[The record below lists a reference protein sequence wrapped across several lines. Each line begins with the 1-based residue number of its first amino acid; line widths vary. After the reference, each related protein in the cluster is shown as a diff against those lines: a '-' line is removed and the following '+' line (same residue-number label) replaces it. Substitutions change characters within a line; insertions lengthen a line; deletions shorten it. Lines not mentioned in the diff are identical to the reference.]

1 MKTEKYYLILGV
13 VTGILLTCGL
23 CDGQLPGRD
32 EPEPVLIGRPNPT
45 LAGIEKLHVFIVPPD
60 SEPNK
65 DGLVWRELEAKVINK
80 LNEAGIKIMPGIAG
94 NILNIDELRV
104 YIDMLKFADSQ
115 QYVFRVQASVSREV
129 RLARTSNFSLRADV
143 WKTEPVMQAVS
154 AENMPAKVTNV
165 VLEQVE
171 AFICAYLIANP
182 PDKQP
187 ADARTTDTV
196 SQTAQRQQARPAAK
210 PLVAKYNYVASKN
223 SKVFHKPECS
233 SAKRILP
240 KNLVGYN
247 SRDEALKAG
256 RRPCKQ
262 CKP

>member
-1 MKTEKYYLILGV
+1 MKTEKYCLVLAV
-13 VTGILLTCGL
+13 VIGILCVPALGEVE
-23 CDGQLPGRD
+23 LPLPD
-32 EPEPVLIGRPNPT
+32 NKPVLLGTPNPA
-45 LAGIEKLHVFIVPPD
+45 LAGIEKLNVDIVPPD

-143 WKTEPVMQAVS
+143 WKTEPAMQAALVQ
-154 AENMPAKVTNV
+154 NMPDIVTDV

-171 AFICAYLIANP
+171 AFICAYVVANP
-182 PDKQP
+182 PDKQSS
-187 ADARTTDTV
+187 DGKTTDTV
-196 SQTAQRQQARPAAK
+196 SQTAKRQQVKPAAK
-210 PLVAKYNYVASKN
+210 PAVAEYKYGASEN
-223 SKVFHKPECS
+223 SKVFHRPDCHWVKQIKPE
-233 SAKRILP
+233 
-240 KNLVGYN
+240 NLVGYN